1 MTRKTFEELVAA
13 LEKAGFE
20 LVRFKE
26 HIEPRYKKG
35 TSGDYEHVSDGLID
49 LMVIHREGVQG

>member
-1 MTRKTFEELVAA
+1 LVRKTFEELVAA

-26 HIEPRYKKG
+26 HIEPKYKKG
-35 TSGDYEHVSDGLID
+35 TSGDCEYVSDGLID
-49 LMVIHREGVQG
+49 LTVLCREGVQG